1 MTYITIIGRGHGG
14 TRAMSHT
21 LQASGV
27 YMGHPLNRSGD
38 LVPPKDMYDACRLMA
53 PHIQWLGGLQWNFE
67 ALHTMPI
74 PQEFTDL
81 VERYLGSLSRSSAP
95 HKGWKIPETTLVFP
109 WIIRLFPETKFIHW
123 VRNPRDNILARHMTD
138 DLADFGIEYPQ
149 AAQFLEEQYPELAQ
163 SLLAQS
169 AEARNEVILRLQRA
183 ISWQY
188 QYEIVKATPKPKQWL
203 RVRFED
209 FVLDQERTLEQLS
222 TFLEL
227 PLQKIA
233 VRPES
238 VGRYDR
244 ATGLSYFDFLAE
256 GMHEFGYEI
265 PTDESAAT
273 SAPSA
278 VDSASPPKQKQTKNK
293 PAKNKPDVKEQV
305 SMAASRKKAE
315 SAKAGTTTKA
325 AARGRSKNKRPNI
338 ILFGIDSLRADHM
351 SSYGY
356 ERLTTPHLDRFA
368 EQGTLFERNYSPSV
382 PTTPAYASMLTGRDC
397 FGTQVVA
404 LRHKGGLREDV
415 PTLAEILRD
424 EGYTSTC
431 VGFSGNPSSRGFDKY
446 IDYAAWGSWN
456 EGRSP
461 KAQNLNDV
469 AIPELDRLVKGKE
482 PFFLFLRHMD
492 PHAPYLPPEPYE
504 RAFYHGN
511 ETNKKN
517 KSMEPVMH
525 FKPFRDF
532 FASWMPPGITDKD
545 YVIAQYDGAIAYMDA
560 CIQTIFNALAA
571 HGIEEETIVIINGD
585 HGETLYEHECWFDH
599 HGMYDNVLY
608 VPLIIRY
615 PGKVPAG
622 KRVGGYTQHKDLV
635 PTILELAGI
644 EKELEMEGRS
654 LIPMINGEVAS
665 HESEFYITECTWMR
679 KHGWR
684 TPQWKLMIA
693 LEPDFHFKPEIE
705 LYNLIEDPE
714 ENNNLA
720 DSQPGVVAMLRD
732 RMDAWIT
739 KRESETGKPN
749 PMHHQGDWHGHEGVG
764 PFKSSQQA
772 YDTLH
777 IGDPN
782 QAAKLQAKSRD

>member
-1 MTYITIIGRGHGG
+1 
-14 TRAMSHT
+14 
-21 LQASGV
+21 
-27 YMGHPLNRSGD
+27 
-38 LVPPKDMYDACRLMA
+38 
-53 PHIQWLGGLQWNFE
+53 
-67 ALHTMPI
+67 
-74 PQEFTDL
+74 
-81 VERYLGSLSRSSAP
+81 
-95 HKGWKIPETTLVFP
+95 FP
-109 WIIRLFPETKFIHW
+109 WIVRLFPDIKYIHW

-138 DLADFGIEYPQ
+138 DLADFGISYPRAQ
-149 AAQFLEEQYPELAQ
+149 QFLQEQYP
-163 SLLAQS
+163 LLAAQVAQEDGTQQ
-169 AEARNEVILRLQRA
+169 AEVHLRLQRA

-188 QYEIVKATPKPKQWL
+188 QYEIVKATPKPAHWL
-203 RVRFED
+203 SVRFED
-209 FVLDQERTLEQLS
+209 FVLDQQTTLARIS
-222 TFLEL
+222 DFLEI
-227 PLQKIA
+227 PLRAIA

-238 VGRYDR
+238 VGRYDQ
-244 ATGLSYFDFLAE
+244 ATGLSYFDFLDE
-256 GMHEFGYEI
+256 GMQEFGYTI
-265 PTDESAAT
+265 PRIQARSATPNQSGTQVSPSVDRDAT
-273 SAPSA
+273 
-278 VDSASPPKQKQTKNK
+278 NL
-293 PAKNKPDVKEQV
+293 KEQTP
-305 SMAASRKKAE
+305 MATRQSSSRR
-315 SAKAGTTTKA
+315 S
-325 AARGRSKNKRPNI
+325 ARGKRHPNI

-351 SSYGY
+351 SCYGY
-356 ERLTTPHLDRFA
+356 ERLTTPHIDRFA
-368 EQGTLFERNYSPSV
+368 QEGVLFERNYSPSI

-415 PTLAEILRD
+415 PTLAEILRE

-431 VGFSGNPSSRGFDKY
+431 VGFTGNPSSRGFDKY
-446 IDYAAWGSWN
+446 IDYPGWGSWN

-469 AIPELDRLVKGKE
+469 AIPELDRLAKGKE

-511 ETNKKN
+511 ETDKKN

-560 CIQTIFNALAA
+560 CIQTIFNALEAK
-571 HGIEEETIVIINGD
+571 GIEEETLVIINGD
-585 HGETLYEHECWFDH
+585 HGETLYDHECWFDH

-622 KRVGGYTQHKDLV
+622 KRISGYTQHKDLV

-644 EKELEMEGRS
+644 EKALEMEGRS
-654 LIPMINGEVAS
+654 LMPMINGEVAS

-764 PFKSSQQA
+764 PFKTSQQA